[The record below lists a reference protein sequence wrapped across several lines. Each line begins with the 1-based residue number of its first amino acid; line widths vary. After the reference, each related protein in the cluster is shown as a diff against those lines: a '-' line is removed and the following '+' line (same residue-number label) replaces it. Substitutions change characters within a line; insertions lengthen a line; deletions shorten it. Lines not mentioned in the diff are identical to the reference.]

1 MPDYVEYFLNSESGV
16 VQYETLEIRHPSFS
30 KGYRIVR
37 NATAGVWLTNE
48 LGQVWFYEYYPL
60 KITGNEVRENMDF
73 GITVELGDLGEII
86 PKELDAVAQADAFQ
100 TKPSVIYRTYRSDD
114 RSAPIY
120 GPINL
125 EITSFAFKG
134 EGCIFE
140 AKAPA
145 LNVNG
150 TGETYKFGQFPMLR
164 GFV

>member
-30 KGYRIVR
+30 KMYRIVR

-48 LGQVWFYEYYPL
+48 LGQVWFHEYYPL

-100 TKPSVIYRTYRSDD
+100 TKPSVIYRTYR
-114 RSAPIY
+114 
-120 GPINL
+120 
-125 EITSFAFKG
+125 
-134 EGCIFE
+134 
-140 AKAPA
+140 
-145 LNVNG
+145 
-150 TGETYKFGQFPMLR
+150 
-164 GFV
+164 